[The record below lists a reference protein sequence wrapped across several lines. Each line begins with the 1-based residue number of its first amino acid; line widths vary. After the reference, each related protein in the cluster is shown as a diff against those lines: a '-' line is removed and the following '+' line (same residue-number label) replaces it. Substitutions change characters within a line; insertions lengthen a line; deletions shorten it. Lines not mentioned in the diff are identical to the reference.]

1 MHAEMKT
8 EKENFIYIYFL
19 IIYLLIFNVF
29 IGLIYIIAFFS

>member
-8 EKENFIYIYFL
+8 EKESYIYL